1 MTSYYE
7 THREKSLEYSKNYYE
22 KNKMRISQYN
32 HQYYQNHKAEK
43 VEIDRKTISYYYAH
57 LDSQREKQRIRY
69 HEMKK
74 KNVRKKKKQI
84 NIMKPVKPKKTVAI
98 TEKDIILEII

>member
-7 THREKSLEYSKNYYE
+7 THREMSLQYSKDYYE

-32 HQYYQNHKAEK
+32 HEYYQNHKAE
-43 VEIDRKTISYYYAH
+43 IDRKTVSYYYAH
-57 LDSQREKQRIRY
+57 LDAQREKQRIRY

-84 NIMKPVKPKKTVAI
+84 MKPVKPKKTVAI